1 MIQYSDTQKSIQRS
15 VKDLVKKHILPF
27 YKEWDDKQYF
37 PLDLFKIL
45 GKMGI
50 MGVLIPEKYGGSE
63 LTYKEYVKI
72 IEEISKIDPSIGL
85 SVAAHNSLCLAHIYK
100 FGNEY
105 QKKKWLPKLC
115 SGKQIGAWALTE
127 QNTGSDS
134 GNMKTKAVKVGN
146 EWILNGSKNFITHGI
161 SASIT
166 VVVVR
171 TGNKNNSSDMSA
183 FVVER
188 GTKGFFSGKK
198 EDKLGMRASET
209 SEIIFDNCR
218 IPQENLLG
226 EIGEGFIQSMKILD
240 GGRISIAALALG
252 ISKGAYQNSLKYS
265 KERIQFKIPISN
277 HQSIAFILAD
287 MYSKIMASEL
297 LIYKAVD
304 KIDRF
309 LKVTKESSMAKY
321 YSSEVSVDIS
331 NLAVQ
336 IFGGYGYI
344 KDFPV
349 EKFYRD
355 SKLTTI
361 GEGTS
366 QIQLLVISKEILK

>member
-37 PLDLFKIL
+37 PVDLFKIL

-50 MGVLIPEKYGGSE
+50 MGVLIPEKYGGSG

-183 FVVER
+183 FFVER

-321 YSSEVSVDIS
+321 YSSEISVDIS

>member
-1 MIQYSDTQKSIQRS
+1 MIQYSDTQNSIQRS

-27 YKEWDDKQYF
+27 YKEWDDKQYL
-37 PLDLFKIL
+37 PIDLFKIL

-115 SGKQIGAWALTE
+115 SGQQMGAWALTE

-161 SASIT
+161 SASVI
-166 VVVVR
+166 VVIAR

-188 GTKGFFSGKK
+188 GAKGFFSGKK

-226 EIGEGFIQSMKILD
+226 KIGEGFIQSMKILD

-309 LKVTKESSMAKY
+309 LNVTKESSMAKY

-366 QIQLLVISKEILK
+366 QIQLLVISKQILK

>member
-1 MIQYSDTQKSIQRS
+1 MIQYSDTQNSIQRS

-37 PLDLFKIL
+37 PIDLFKIL

-115 SGKQIGAWALTE
+115 SGQQMGAWALTE

-161 SASIT
+161 SASVI
-166 VVVVR
+166 VVIAR

-188 GTKGFFSGKK
+188 GAKGFFSGKK

-226 EIGEGFIQSMKILD
+226 KIGEGFIQSMKILD
-240 GGRISIAALALG
+240 GVRISIAALALG

-309 LKVTKESSMAKY
+309 LNVTKESSMAKY

-366 QIQLLVISKEILK
+366 QIQLLVISKQILK

>member
-1 MIQYSDTQKSIQRS
+1 MIQYSDTQNSIQRS

-37 PLDLFKIL
+37 PIDLFKIL

-115 SGKQIGAWALTE
+115 SGQQMGAWALTE

-161 SASIT
+161 SASVI
-166 VVVVR
+166 VVIAR

-188 GTKGFFSGKK
+188 GAKGFFSGKK

-226 EIGEGFIQSMKILD
+226 KIGEGFIQSMKILD

-309 LKVTKESSMAKY
+309 LNVTKESSMAKY

-366 QIQLLVISKEILK
+366 QIQLLVISKQILK

>member
-1 MIQYSDTQKSIQRS
+1 
-15 VKDLVKKHILPF
+15 
-27 YKEWDDKQYF
+27 
-37 PLDLFKIL
+37 
-45 GKMGI
+45 
-50 MGVLIPEKYGGSE
+50 
-63 LTYKEYVKI
+63 
-72 IEEISKIDPSIGL
+72 
-85 SVAAHNSLCLAHIYK
+85 
-100 FGNEY
+100 
-105 QKKKWLPKLC
+105 
-115 SGKQIGAWALTE
+115 
-127 QNTGSDS
+127 
-134 GNMKTKAVKVGN
+134 
-146 EWILNGSKNFITHGI
+146 
-161 SASIT
+161 
-166 VVVVR
+166 
-171 TGNKNNSSDMSA
+171 
-183 FVVER
+183 
-188 GTKGFFSGKK
+188 
-198 EDKLGMRASET
+198 MRASET

-218 IPQENLLG
+218 IPRENLLG
-226 EIGEGFIQSMKILD
+226 KIGEGFIQSMKILD

-304 KIDRF
+304 KIDR
-309 LKVTKESSMAKY
+309 LLNVTKESSMAKY

-366 QIQLLVISKEILK
+366 QIQLLVISKQILK